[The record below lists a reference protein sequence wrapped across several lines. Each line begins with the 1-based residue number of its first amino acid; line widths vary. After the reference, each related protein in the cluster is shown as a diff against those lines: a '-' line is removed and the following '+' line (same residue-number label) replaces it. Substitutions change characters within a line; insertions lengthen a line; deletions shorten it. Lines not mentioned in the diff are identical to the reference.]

1 MLKFNISEIKNDSIV
16 ILGRKKSGKSFLC
29 QDILFHRKNDLPVG
43 TVISYTDG
51 ITPFYSKIL
60 PSLFIYEEYSAP
72 LMDRVLKR
80 QEMTIKQI
88 NKDIDTRGKTSIDP
102 RAFLIL
108 DDCLYNESWQELTDM
123 SSAIVSSHHL
133 RLLTILIMS
142 YIMDIPPKLRTNID
156 YVFILKENN
165 VNNRRKIYDNY
176 ANIFATFDEFC
187 QVMDACTDDYECIV
201 INNNTQSNKIT
212 DQVFWYK
219 ARDHPDF
226 KIGDPEFWEMHNR
239 NFNNKESE
247 EEYTLARRPRSKPV
261 QVRKLN

>member
-1 MLKFNISEIKNDSIV
+1 
-16 ILGRKKSGKSFLC
+16 
-29 QDILFHRKNDLPVG
+29 
-43 TVISYTDG
+43 
-51 ITPFYSKIL
+51 
-60 PSLFIYEEYSAP
+60 
-72 LMDRVLKR
+72 
-80 QEMTIKQI
+80 
-88 NKDIDTRGKTSIDP
+88 
-102 RAFLIL
+102 
-108 DDCLYNESWQELTDM
+108 
-123 SSAIVSSHHL
+123 
-133 RLLTILIMS
+133 MS

-201 INNNTQSNKIT
+201 INNNAKSNKIT

-219 ARDHPDF
+219 ASDHPDF
-226 KIGDPEFWEMHNR
+226 KIGAPEFWEMHNR

-247 EEYTLARRPRSKPV
+247 EEYTSSRGARSKPV